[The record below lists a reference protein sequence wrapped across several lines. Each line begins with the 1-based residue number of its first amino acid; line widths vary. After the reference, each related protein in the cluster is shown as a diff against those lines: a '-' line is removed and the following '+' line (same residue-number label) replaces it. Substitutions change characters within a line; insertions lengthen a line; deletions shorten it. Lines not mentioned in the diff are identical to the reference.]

1 MDPARPRRSA
11 TRIKKQC
18 GGCAIFSREQTRNQL
33 ELAIA
38 QAKNQ
43 QEDVMKESELHE
55 GRARIKV
62 VGCGGGGGNAV
73 NRMISKA
80 LKVQFIAV
88 NTDKQALE
96 RCQADVKVQMGNK
109 VTRGLGAGGDW
120 TRGRDAAD
128 ESRTELSAVVQESDM
143 VFITAGMGGG
153 TGTGSAAIVAELA
166 KEAGALTIGVVTR
179 PFAFEGRIRNDTAE
193 EGIKALRGQVDA
205 LIVVPNDRLAQVA
218 SSKTTLEEAFRMADD
233 VLRQGVQGISDL
245 VTQPGV
251 INLDFADVKAI
262 MENAGEALMG
272 IGHRPQHHLRARPRR
287 HDAGRDQ
294 DHGHRHRLRRQ
305 DPARSQAGDDASY
318 DRAARVRHRGARRHQ
333 HSGVPPQPYVT
344 RTGSMRCPY
353 CGHHDLKVV
362 DSRDSEVGEAIRRR
376 REGLQWRQRLTTY
389 ERIATVP
396 SFVTKK
402 DGRREDF
409 DPQKLFTG
417 LKKATEKRD
426 ISPERLRAIV
436 DDIEA
441 ELRRSGRVEIP
452 SGEIGEMVMDRLR
465 DLDEVAYIR
474 FASVYREFMDLQQVK
489 REIEQVLSSRR
500 P

>member
-1 MDPARPRRSA
+1 MTFGNDVSKNSEVAAR
-11 TRIKKQC
+11 
-18 GGCAIFSREQTRNQL
+18 FFL
-33 ELAIA
+33 ERHT
-38 QAKNQ
+38 KTSWSSPWPKHNSK
-43 QEDVMKESELHE
+43 EDHLIDMKESELHE

-96 RCQADVKVQMGNK
+96 RCQADVKVQIGNK

-128 ESRTELSAVVQESDM
+128 ESRTELSAVVQDSDM

-179 PFAFEGRIRNDTAE
+179 PFGFEGRIRNDTAE
-193 EGIKALRGQVDA
+193 EGIKALRSQVDA
-205 LIVVPNDRLAQVA
+205 LIVIPNDRLAQVA

-272 IGHRPQHHLRARPRR
+272 IGHGAGDSRAEDAAKQAVSSPLLETSIDGAKGILFNITAGKDITLQEVQKAAEIVRSAADPGANIIFGVVRDDTMQGEIKITVIATGFGGKTQH
-287 HDAGRDQ
+287 G
-294 DHGHRHRLRRQ
+294 
-305 DPARSQAGDDASY
+305 SQAGDGASY
-318 DRAARVRHRGARRHQ
+318 DRAARVRRRGARRHQ
-333 HSGVPPQPYVT
+333 HPRVPPQPDVVT
-344 RTGSMRCPY
+344 RRFNCAARTA
-353 CGHHDLKVV
+353 V
-362 DSRDSEVGEAIRRR
+362 
-376 REGLQWRQRLTTY
+376 TT
-389 ERIATVP
+389 T
-396 SFVTKK
+396 
-402 DGRREDF
+402 
-409 DPQKLFTG
+409 
-417 LKKATEKRD
+417 
-426 ISPERLRAIV
+426 
-436 DDIEA
+436 
-441 ELRRSGRVEIP
+441 
-452 SGEIGEMVMDRLR
+452 
-465 DLDEVAYIR
+465 
-474 FASVYREFMDLQQVK
+474 
-489 REIEQVLSSRR
+489 
-500 P
+500 